1 MSLHPP
7 SSCQIKVLYKTTTTI
22 YWQVDMLLCCY
33 YNLKW
38 GWYISLWSILSSK
51 TGFSIPLV
59 NVVPQKSRWKQN
71 LEYLSILY
79 PHRLSAMPV
88 SPVGSTI
95 PGMFHFPQHTSSL
108 RLLWLCCMLR
118 TNIQTMLLRQRGIE
132 IDVASL
138 DFLSIP
144 SHIVWSKRSLPSTS
158 QLHWFTFLYHGRLMP
173 SYLSRPSWSGYPDI
187 PPDPSTSR
195 WAHYSLLGSLA
206 SFSISLPCLL
216 NFFNYSSVFI
226 IC

>member
-95 PGMFHFPQHTSSL
+95 PGMFHFPQHTSSS

-158 QLHWFTFLYHGRLMP
+158 QLHWFTFFLPRK
-173 SYLSRPSWSGYPDI
+173 I
-187 PPDPSTSR
+187 N
-195 WAHYSLLGSLA
+195 ALLPFQAFLIWLPWHPTWPFYFQMGSL
-206 SFSISLPCLL
+206 FIVRVFGFL
-216 NFFNYSSVFI
+216 FN
-226 IC
+226 

>member
-158 QLHWFTFLYHGRLMP
+158 QLHWFTFFLPRK
-173 SYLSRPSWSGYPDI
+173 I
-187 PPDPSTSR
+187 N
-195 WAHYSLLGSLA
+195 ALLPFQAFLIWLPWLPTWPFYFQMGSL
-206 SFSISLPCLL
+206 FIVRVFGFL
-216 NFFNYSSVFI
+216 FN
-226 IC
+226 